1 MNADVTECL
10 VVFLMSDFQKF
21 WCTVDQSMLFYESDR
36 SADPCMQISVKD
48 IVCLGITRPD
58 SSNNNGFI
66 DRYT

>member
-1 MNADVTECL
+1 MTECL

-21 WCTVDQSMLFYESDR
+21 WCTVDQSLLFYESDK

-48 IVCLGITRPD
+48 IVCLGITRPN